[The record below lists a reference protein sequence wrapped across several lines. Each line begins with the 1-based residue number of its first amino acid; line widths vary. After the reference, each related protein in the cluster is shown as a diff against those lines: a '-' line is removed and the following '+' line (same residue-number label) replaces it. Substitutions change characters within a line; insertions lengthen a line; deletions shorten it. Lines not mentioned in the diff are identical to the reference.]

1 MFRKD
6 AQFCSQVHEAIA
18 FALSLSH
25 QALLRDA
32 EVESVLPA
40 PHVGRLEVTLRGSPE
55 LVEALD
61 RARGFIRGVVADDIT
76 RKRVPTLVFM
86 VFPKAETSVDE
97 AP

>member
-6 AQFCSQVHEAIA
+6 AQFCSQVREAIA

-25 QALLRDA
+25 QSLLRDA
-32 EVESVLPA
+32 EVESVIPA
-40 PHVGRLEVTLRGSPE
+40 PHLGRLEVTLRGSPE
-55 LVEALD
+55 LSEGLD

-86 VFPKAETSVDE
+86 VFPKADSLAEED
-97 AP
+97 A